1 MSDKLIM
8 IQAFNRLVRLPGMI
22 SQNNRLLKEL
32 LKAQQFNNAI
42 TDCNWLKDRSFAPG
56 GWAVDYA
63 FLYTLYRVLRG
74 VNPAQIIEFGLG
86 QSSKLIHQYAA
97 FDNNVQAETV
107 EHDSDWVFFFRKTL
121 NVDYR
126 INISLLPLGE
136 VMYNNKPTT
145 SYLDVQKIFANK
157 QFDLIVVDGPFGSPN
172 YSRIQIMQLL
182 KQNLADSFCILLD
195 DFNRD
200 GEKQTFS
207 EIEKQL
213 KVLGRSYRHRVYN
226 GEKDHALICSENW
239 KFLTTL

>member
-1 MSDKLIM
+1 M
-8 IQAFNRLVRLPGMI
+8 IQAFKKLTGLPGLI
-22 SQNNRLLKEL
+22 RQNNRLLKEL

-42 TDCNWLKDRSFAPG
+42 ADCSCLKDRSFAPG

-74 VNPAQIIEFGLG
+74 INPVQIIEFGLG

-97 FDNNVQAETV
+97 SDTKVQAETV
-107 EHDSDWVFFFRKTL
+107 EHDADWVLFFRQAL

-126 INISLLPLGE
+126 MHISLLPLCE
-136 VMYNNKPTT
+136 VVYNNQPTT
-145 SYLDVQKIFANK
+145 SYLEVHKVFANK
-157 QFDLIVVDGPFGSPN
+157 KFDLVVVDGPFGAPC
-172 YSRIQIMQLL
+172 YSRIQVMQLL
-182 KQNLADSFCILLD
+182 EQNLADSFCILID

-213 KVLGRSYRHRVYN
+213 KMLNRSYMYRVYS
-226 GEKDHALICSENW
+226 GEKDHLLICSGNW
-239 KFLTTL
+239 KFLTSL